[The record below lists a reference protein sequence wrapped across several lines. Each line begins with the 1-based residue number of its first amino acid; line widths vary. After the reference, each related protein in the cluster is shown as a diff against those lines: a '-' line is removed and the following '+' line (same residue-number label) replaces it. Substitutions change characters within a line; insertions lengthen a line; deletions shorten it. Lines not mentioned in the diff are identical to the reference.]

1 MAEEDLLE
9 RAKREIASAWR
20 SSTRWWRSATAS
32 VPPLRP
38 SKPGEGQ
45 KRASR
50 RASRQRGRPT
60 TSRRAGRGERRTQ
73 LLELLQAEP
82 GLRPSEAAQR
92 MAVNPSQVHSLVR
105 RLEEDGAL
113 ERRDGALYPSGS

>member
-60 TSRRAGRGERRTQ
+60 TFAPRRTGG
-73 LLELLQAEP
+73 ATDPARKP
-82 GLRPSEAAQR
+82 GRLGR
-92 MAVNPSQVHSLVR
+92 AV
-105 RLEEDGAL
+105 
-113 ERRDGALYPSGS
+113 